1 MDFEHIDVAE
11 GEWLFLARNNYLLN
25 QVEDYLKKSGR
36 FYQRSG
42 KSPVSDTLINAIK
55 DWEKLR
61 KGQKLEADNIRKI
74 YSYMRAGKGV
84 KTGYKTLKSVLGDT
98 ILGMD
103 DLKRD
108 YGLLVDKIWHES
120 FDLIGITQREYLI
133 SCLRRKENLN
143 TSRIK
148 LSTIHASKGGE
159 CDNVVL
165 LSDMASK
172 SYDELYKNPDNEC
185 RNFYVGVTR
194 TKQNLHIVRSRTRR
208 QFNF

>member
-1 MDFEHIDVAE
+1 M
-11 GEWLFLARNNYLLN
+11 
-25 QVEDYLKKSGR
+25 
-36 FYQRSG
+36 
-42 KSPVSDTLINAIK
+42 
-55 DWEKLR
+55 
-61 KGQKLEADNIRKI
+61 
-74 YSYMRAGKGV
+74 
-84 KTGYKTLKSVLGDT
+84 LGDT

-148 LSTIHASKGGE
+148 LSTILASKGGE